1 MRNSPSAASLLNPA
15 QLSAV
20 RARSDG
26 WGVALV
32 VHAWAVMLAAAT
44 LFVWLPNVLT
54 YGLAVVVIGSRQ
66 LGLLIL
72 MHDGAHGS
80 LCRTP
85 WLNRL
90 LAQCLCAWPTF
101 ADTDVYRA
109 YHLQHHTRTQR
120 DDDPDI
126 ILTGYYPISRASL
139 RRKLGRDL
147 IGRTGFAQR
156 SAQLSQALGGEGWSV
171 AERVR
176 HFWRA
181 LGPQTMTNLV
191 LAGLAYAAGHGWLYV
206 TLWLLP
212 LLTWQQ
218 LVLRVRNIAEHA
230 VVRAPDD
237 MFGNART
244 TLANVLER
252 ALVAPYWVNL
262 HLEHHLLMWVPCY
275 RLPLL
280 RRFLIENG
288 HGDKIETEYGY
299 LAVLRKV
306 TVARDEDGNGPR
318 RKRATGT
325 FANGF
330 EAV

>member
-1 MRNSPSAASLLNPA
+1 MRNSPSASSLLTDT
-15 QLSAV
+15 QLAAV
-20 RARSDG
+20 RARSDA
-26 WGVALV
+26 WGLTLVA
-32 VHAWAVMLAAAT
+32 HAWAVMLGAAG
-44 LFVWLPNVLT
+44 LFVWWPNVFT
-54 YGLAVVVIGSRQ
+54 YVLAVVVIGSRQ

-72 MHDGAHGS
+72 MHDGAHGA
-80 LCRTP
+80 LCHTP

-90 LAQCLCAWPTF
+90 LAQVFCAWPTF

-109 YHLQHHTRTQR
+109 YHLKHHTRTQQAE
-120 DDDPDI
+120 DPDI

-139 RRKLGRDL
+139 RRKLTRDL

-156 SAQLSQALGGEGWSV
+156 KAQLLQALGPKGLSMPRRLV
-171 AERVR
+171 
-176 HFWRA
+176 HYWRA
-181 LGPQTMTNLV
+181 LGPQTLVNLMMFA
-191 LAGLAYAAGHGWLYV
+191 LAHAAGHAALYFS
-206 TLWLLP
+206 LWLLP

-244 TLANVLER
+244 TLANGIER
-252 ALVAPYWVNL
+252 VLVAPYWVNL

-288 HGDKIETEYGY
+288 YGERIETERGY

-306 TVARDEDGNGPR
+306 TVARDEDGGGPR
-318 RKRATGT
+318 RKRASGT